1 MIMNYLLM
9 SYIALVSCWP
19 VTLILLS
26 VAVVVLL
33 HAERRVLNVSIVVL
47 VGFLVYAAWQFG
59 ETMRSPSSLLVGRSK
74 LCTSCRERKSLTLF
88 QFQPSI
94 SDPFRNYANLHS
106 FFSQLIN
113 QFSFWSRM
121 NLLFHILQYKQS

>member
-59 ETMRSPSSLLVGRSK
+59 ETMRSPSSLLVGA
-74 LCTSCRERKSLTLF
+74 
-88 QFQPSI
+88 Q
-94 SDPFRNYANLHS
+94 
-106 FFSQLIN
+106 
-113 QFSFWSRM
+113 
-121 NLLFHILQYKQS
+121 